1 MCFTVVFWR
10 WSDEETTVEPN
21 GAVTEEEGAVV
32 ARSSALLRLLE
43 LLLELP
49 FNLLVDEEVPLLLL
63 LLLLPRVFEWDL
75 DLERRLLLLCWR
87 CSLPRPR
94 VLEASLL
101 FVVVSMRDASL
112 PAPAVAPPV
121 TPPVTPPVAPDT
133 RLTLEL
139 LRLRLPLLPLPPSI
153 VGDLDNER
161 PRWPVRESLRLRRDP
176 RVVSLWYNMISS

>member
-1 MCFTVVFWR
+1 M
-10 WSDEETTVEPN
+10 
-21 GAVTEEEGAVV
+21 
-32 ARSSALLRLLE
+32 ARSLALLRLSE

-49 FNLLVDEEVPLLLL
+49 FNLLVDEEVLL

-101 FVVVSMRDASL
+101 FVVVSMCDASL
-112 PAPAVAPPV
+112 PAPAVAPA
-121 TPPVTPPVAPDT
+121 VAPDA

-139 LRLRLPLLPLPPSI
+139 LRLRLPLPPLPSI

-161 PRWPVRESLRLRRDP
+161 PRWPLRESLRLRRDP